1 MPNKKIFLNKN
12 VAGVFRAYATK
23 LKCLYSPICYK
34 VAHRCTQANGATVSG
49 TVLFITPVTI
59 GQLIIAMNVSVCV
72 FVCPRYIFGTTRLIF
87 TKFFMHVTYGRGS
100 VLLWRRNDM
109 LRIFVFMDDA
119 IFAHRL
125 MLDVASRLI
134 Q

>member
-1 MPNKKIFLNKN
+1 MPNKKIFLSKN

-59 GQLIIAMNVSVCV
+59 GQRIIVMNVSVCV
-72 FVCPRYIFGTTRLIF
+72 FLSVRDISSEL
-87 TKFFMHVTYGRGS
+87 HV
-100 VLLWRRNDM
+100 
-109 LRIFVFMDDA
+109 
-119 IFAHRL
+119 
-125 MLDVASRLI
+125 
-134 Q
+134 